1 MLSHALMITI
11 QLLISA
17 PIVVLALLKQNEN
30 GRIKTKIERR
40 TKSV

>member
-1 MLSHALMITI
+1 MLSQTLIITI

-30 GRIKTKIERR
+30 GKF
-40 TKSV
+40 